1 MNKFEVR
8 NMDLYYGSF
17 HALKNINIDI
27 PEKEITAFI
36 GPSGCGKSTFL
47 KSLNRMNDLVEG
59 CRISGD
65 IKLDGEDIYKDKMD
79 VNVLRKR
86 VGMVFQKPNPFPMS
100 IYDNIAYGP
109 RTHGIQ
115 EQGAAGRD
123 CGKVPARRGHLG
135 RGQGPAEQE
144 RLGLSGGQ
152 QQRLCIARALAVE
165 PEVLLMDE
173 PTSALDPIST
183 SKIEELAMELKE
195 QYTIVIV
202 THNMQQAARIAT
214 RRRFSCWA
222 SWWRWARRSECS
234 PRPRISAPRITSR
247 AASAKEVRQM
257 GTSVRKMYDA
267 ELLQL
272 DTMLARMGHAAG
284 GAIESAMTA
293 LRTGDTELAR
303 SVIARD
309 SEIDSAEHEIEHRC
323 LTLFLRQQPVAGD
336 LRKVST
342 ALKMVT
348 DIERIADQASDIA
361 EITLHL
367 HPDGA
372 RTVGVLDDLYAM
384 GDIALH
390 MVKDAIA
397 AYVQVDLSTAAQV
410 IARDDDCDA
419 MFSRISKEIAAYIA
433 AHPGDAETAL
443 DLFMIDKYLERLGDH
458 AVNIAEWVEFLKTG
472 VHKSRKIV

>member
-1 MNKFEVR
+1 
-8 NMDLYYGSF
+8 
-17 HALKNINIDI
+17 
-27 PEKEITAFI
+27 
-36 GPSGCGKSTFL
+36 
-47 KSLNRMNDLVEG
+47 
-59 CRISGD
+59 
-65 IKLDGEDIYKDKMD
+65 
-79 VNVLRKR
+79 
-86 VGMVFQKPNPFPMS
+86 
-100 IYDNIAYGP
+100 
-109 RTHGIQ
+109 
-115 EQGAAGRD
+115 
-123 CGKVPARRGHLG
+123 
-135 RGQGPAEQE
+135 
-144 RLGLSGGQ
+144 
-152 QQRLCIARALAVE
+152 
-165 PEVLLMDE
+165 
-173 PTSALDPIST
+173 
-183 SKIEELAMELKE
+183 
-195 QYTIVIV
+195 
-202 THNMQQAARIAT
+202 
-214 RRRFSCWA
+214 
-222 SWWRWARRSECS
+222 
-234 PRPRISAPRITSR
+234 
-247 AASAKEVRQM
+247 M

-293 LRTGDTELAR
+293 LRTGGTEL
-303 SVIARD
+303 D
-309 SEIDSAEHEIEHRC
+309 SSDNDRTREITNTKQENGHQN
-323 LTLFLRQQPVAGD
+323 TLFLRQQPVAGD